1 MRLRIA
7 KIHEAA
13 VSRPPDYVQTVLS
26 RGVVDGER
34 LEISDQALAELRQQ
48 FRPTPPPVPEM
59 AASLARAA
67 ADEAKAIFF
76 GSPGGSTRVHCRT
89 HGNLPSMRAFHPWPE
104 PVRAVRMLCRPQ
116 GQNAVPAL
124 PCGEMVSAVDS
135 GLGA

>member
-67 ADEAKAIFF
+67 ADEAKAIFL
-76 GSPGGSTRVHCRT
+76 GAPAVPQESIAARMEICRACE
-89 HGNLPSMRAFHPWPE
+89 HFIP
-104 PVRAVRMLCRPQ
+104 
-116 GQNAVPAL
+116 GQNRCAL
-124 PCGEMVSAVDS
+124 CGCFAALKARMRSQHCPV
-135 GLGA
+135 GKW